1 MSDGSWIW
9 TSESLCQSAI
19 LKNKYTSWS
28 EGEVNGVV
36 IAHAYF
42 TKACGEKRWN
52 DHKMRALSTQ
62 EWPT

>member
-1 MSDGSWIW
+1 MGHGYGP
-9 TSESLCQSAI
+9 QSPSVSQQY
-19 LKNKYTSWS
+19 LKTNNTSWS